1 MKAIASVMLSVAL
14 VTGCAAQIAVPGK
27 RHWPLLAPNLIS
39 SRSATQ
45 VVHASFGARSITLQ
59 CALDLA
65 GDQLTLI
72 GLTTLGQRAYTVRY
86 NGRQIVAERAA
97 FVPAGINAER
107 LLADVQLAFW
117 PIEALRPEW
126 QRLGYELTE
135 PFPGLRRLRQND
147 RIVSEVHFSSGDAW
161 NGRVWLV
168 NLRYGYS
175 LTIDT
180 TTDTTTTH

>member
-1 MKAIASVMLSVAL
+1 MKTIAGVLLSVAL
-14 VTGCAAQIAVPGK
+14 MTGCAARIAVPDN
-27 RHWPLLAPNLIS
+27 RYWPLLAPNLIS

-45 VVHASFGARSITLQ
+45 VVRASFGARSITLQ
-59 CALDLA
+59 SALDLA

-72 GLTTLGQRAYTVRY
+72 GLTTLGQRAYTVHY
-86 NGRQIVAERAA
+86 DGRKIVAEHAA
-97 FVPAGINAER
+97 FVPAGINAEQ
-107 LLADVQLAFW
+107 LLADVQFALW
-117 PIEALRPEW
+117 PIEPLRAAW

-147 RIVSEVHFSSGDAW
+147 RIVSEVHFSSADAW

-180 TTDTTTTH
+180 TTDTTTTR